1 MSELNISA
9 SLMCADL
16 SRLAE
21 EVVELE
27 QAGVDWLHFDIM
39 DGNFVP
45 NLTFGPDIVRALR
58 PLSELPFD
66 VHLMVH
72 EPIRYVD
79 EFIEAG
85 ADILVVHAEACG
97 HLERTLSAIFDL
109 GARPGVALNPA
120 TPLSALDYV
129 LDNVELILL
138 MTVNPGYAG
147 QKLIPATIPK
157 IADLADRL
165 RREDCDIILQVDG
178 NVSPE
183 NGRAMAAA
191 GATAFVAGTASVFA
205 EDMTRAEATR
215 SLREAIEAGV
225 AETP

>member
-1 MSELNISA
+1 MSKLKISA

-21 EVVELE
+21 EIAELE
-27 QAGVDWLHFDIM
+27 QAGVDWLHFDVM

-45 NLTFGPDIVRALR
+45 NLTFGPDIIRNLR

-72 EPIRYVD
+72 EPIRYLDRFV
-79 EFIEAG
+79 EAG

-97 HLERTLSAIFDL
+97 HLQRTLAGIRDL
-109 GARPGVALNPA
+109 GARPGVALNPG

-129 LDNVELILL
+129 LDDVDMVLL

-147 QKLIPATIPK
+147 QELIPATIPK

-165 RREDCDIILQVDG
+165 HREDRDIILQVDG

-205 EDMTRAEATR
+205 EGMTRAEGTG
-215 SLREAIEAGV
+215 SLRKAVEEGRRNA
-225 AETP
+225 